1 MYTISKEWDRVP
13 ETKSWFSTKGGAMRV
28 CLIIPPS
35 AFLLDD
41 RVFTSLG
48 ILRIAAVLLEKGVKV
63 DMLDLSGNKDYQAE
77 IDNYQPGEAV
87 TFGITATTPQ
97 LQNAVQLARLLR
109 PKGKVILGGA
119 HPSLVN
125 AAHKR
130 IGGRATT
137 ALNGLLEEFDTVVA
151 GDGEEAIWPALKGTG
166 LIDAD
171 IPKDVLFL
179 TNKRLNELPFP
190 ARHLVDLNSYQYS
203 VDGERATSII
213 AQLGCP
219 FGCGFCGGRNTSFL
233 RKIRTRTSEN
243 VVAEL
248 KQIYLDYGYKGFMF
262 HDDEL
267 NVNPNVVDLMG
278 KIQRLQD
285 ELGVQFKSRGFIK
298 AELFTEEIAKAM
310 KDAGFW
316 GILVGFESG
325 SPRILKNIKKRAT
338 QDDNSRCW
346 EIAAKYGIKV
356 KALMS
361 LGHPGESRETID
373 ETKVWLR
380 TMPKE
385 NLQDLDFTII
395 AVYPGT
401 PYYDEAVETPEG
413 WCYTV
418 NGDKIYSE
426 EIDCRFTNNYY
437 KGAPDAYN
445 AFIHTDYLSAHD
457 LIVLRYEAENE
468 FGKIIPY
475 RGSAANLGI
484 TTPECH

>member
-1 MYTISKEWDRVP
+1 
-13 ETKSWFSTKGGAMRV
+13 MRV

-48 ILRIAAVLLEKGVKV
+48 ILRVAAVLLEKGVKV
-63 DMLDLSGNKDYQAE
+63 DLLDLSGNKDYHAE
-77 IDNYQPGEAV
+77 IEAYQPGEDV

-97 LQNAVQLARLLR
+97 LQNAVQLSRLLR
-109 PKGKVILGGA
+109 PRGKVILGGA

-130 IGGRATT
+130 IGGRATK
-137 ALNGLLEEFDTVVA
+137 ALNELLEEFDTIVA
-151 GDGEEAIWPALKGTG
+151 GDGEEAIWPALKQTG

-179 TNKRLNELPFP
+179 TNKKLNELPLP
-190 ARHLVDLNSYQYS
+190 ARHLVDLRSYHFNIG
-203 VDGERATSII
+203 GEATTSLI

-248 KQIYLDYGYKGFMF
+248 KQVYLDYGYKGFMF

-267 NVNPNVVDLMG
+267 NVNPKVVELMQQ
-278 KIQRLQD
+278 IRRLQD
-285 ELGVQFKSRGFIK
+285 DLGVQFKMRGFIK
-298 AELFTEEIAKAM
+298 AELFTDAIAKAM
-310 KDAGFW
+310 AEAHFT

-325 SPRILKNIKKRAT
+325 SARILENIKKRAT
-338 QDDNSRCW
+338 QDDNTRCW
-346 EIAAKYGIKV
+346 ELAAKYGIKV

-361 LGHPGESRETID
+361 LGHPGESRDTIE
-373 ETKVWLR
+373 ETKAWLHK
-380 TMPKE
+380 MPTE
-385 NLQDLDFTII
+385 NRDDIDFTII

-401 PYYDEAVETPEG
+401 PYYDEAVETKEG

-418 NGDKIYSE
+418 NGDHIYSE
-426 EIDCRFTNNYY
+426 EIDCRFVNNYY

-445 AFIHTDYLSAHD
+445 SFIHTDYLTSHD
-457 LIVLRYEAENE
+457 LIELRYQAETE
-468 FGKIIPY
+468 FGKQIPY
-475 RGSAANLGI
+475 KGI
-484 TTPECH
+484 TICH

>member
-1 MYTISKEWDRVP
+1 
-13 ETKSWFSTKGGAMRV
+13 MRV

-48 ILRIAAVLLEKGVKV
+48 ILRVAAVLLEKGVKV
-63 DMLDLSGNKDYQAE
+63 DFMDLSGNKDYHAE
-77 IDNYQPGEAV
+77 IANYNPSEEV
-87 TFGITATTPQ
+87 IFGITATTPQ

-130 IGGRATT
+130 IGGRATK
-137 ALNGLLEEFDTVVA
+137 ALNELLEEFDTVVA
-151 GDGEEAIWPALKGTG
+151 GDGEEAIWPALKTTG

-171 IPKDVLFL
+171 IPKDALFL
-179 TNKRLNELPFP
+179 TNKRLSELPFP
-190 ARHLVDLNSYQYS
+190 ARHLVDLKSYHFYI
-203 VDGERATSII
+203 DGEPTTSLI

-233 RKIRTRTSEN
+233 RKIRMRTSES
-243 VVAEL
+243 VIAEMR
-248 KQIYLDYGYKGFMF
+248 QIYLEYGYKGFMF

-267 NVNPNVVDLMG
+267 NVNPQVVDLMH
-278 KIQRLQD
+278 KIADLQD
-285 ELGVQFKSRGFIK
+285 ELKVEFKCRGFIK
-298 AELFTEEIAKAM
+298 AELLTEEIAAAM
-310 KDAGFW
+310 SGANFK

-338 QDDNSRCW
+338 REDNSRCW
-346 EIAAKYGIKV
+346 EIAFKHNLKI

-361 LGHPGESRETID
+361 LGHPGESAETIE
-373 ETKVWLR
+373 ETKAWLR
-380 TMPKE
+380 TMPTE
-385 NLQDLDFTII
+385 NREDLDFTII

-418 NGDKIYSE
+418 NGDRLYSE
-426 EIDCRFTNNYY
+426 EIDCRFVNNYY

-445 AFIHTDYLSAHD
+445 SFIHTDFLSSRD
-457 LIVLRYEAENE
+457 LVVLRYEAERE
-468 FGKIIPY
+468 FGKVIPY
-475 RGSAANLGI
+475 NKETRNV
-484 TTPECH
+484 

>member
-1 MYTISKEWDRVP
+1 
-13 ETKSWFSTKGGAMRV
+13 MRV

-48 ILRIAAVLLEKGVKV
+48 ILRVAAVLEQQGVQV
-63 DMLDLSGNKDYQAE
+63 DLLDLSGNKDYVQEIEAYQGAE
-77 IDNYQPGEAV
+77 I
-87 TFGITATTPQ
+87 FGITATTPQ
-97 LQNAVQLARLLR
+97 LPNAVALGRLLR
-109 PKGKVILGGA
+109 KRGKVILGGA
-119 HPSLVN
+119 HASLVN
-125 AAHKR
+125 AAAKK

-137 ALNGLLEEFDTVVA
+137 ALNLLLSDFDVVVA
-151 GDGEEAIWPALKGTG
+151 GDGEEAIWPALTGNG

-171 IPKDVLFL
+171 IPKDALFL

-190 ARHLVDLNSYQYS
+190 ARHLVDLKSYHFKI
-203 VDGERATSII
+203 DGEPTTSLI

-233 RKIRTRTSEN
+233 RQIRTRTSEN
-243 VVAEL
+243 IVEEMRQVYHA
-248 KQIYLDYGYKGFMF
+248 YGYKGFMF

-267 NVNPNVVDLMG
+267 NVNKNVVDLMH
-278 KIQRLQD
+278 KIAALQD
-285 ELGVQFKSRGFIK
+285 ELGVEFKCRGFIK
-298 AELFTEEIAKAM
+298 AELFTDQIASAM
-310 KDAGFW
+310 SMANFK

-346 EIAAKYGIKV
+346 ELALKHGLWV

-361 LGHPGESRETID
+361 LGHPGESYETIE
-373 ETKVWLR
+373 ETKAWLR
-380 TMPKE
+380 KMPAE
-385 NLQDLDFTII
+385 NREDLDFTII

-401 PYYDEAVETPEG
+401 SYYDEAVETSEG
-413 WCYTV
+413 WTYTV
-418 NGDKIYSE
+418 NGDRLHSQ
-426 EIDCRFTNNYY
+426 EIDCRTVTNYY

-445 AFIHTDYLSAHD
+445 SFIHTDYLTSHD
-457 LIVLRYEAENE
+457 LIVLRYEAEKE

-475 RGSAANLGI
+475 RGV
-484 TTPECH
+484 ECH